1 MTTQRFTTTNLSTTG
16 HTRVNVSAV
25 SGGGASVFVK
35 EKYGDISE
43 DEDAA
48 ATLAASARQRSRT
61 FQKVREK

>member
-48 ATLAASARQRSRT
+48 TTVGRQRSRT